1 MFLSSFI
8 NKITEKLKFTM
19 PQLQKPAP
27 HFAATAVIKG
37 RFRNISLT
45 DYKVKYLILFFY
57 PLDFIFV
64 CPTEIVAFSDRAAE
78 FRNIS
83 CDVVACSTDS

>member
-1 MFLSSFI
+1 
-8 NKITEKLKFTM
+8 M

-37 RFRNISLT
+37 GFRDISLI
-45 DYKVKYLILFFY
+45 DYKD
-57 PLDFIFV
+57 LDFTFV
-64 CPTEIVAFSDRAAE
+64 CATEIVAFSDRAAE

-83 CDVVACSTDS
+83 CDVVACSTDSQ